1 MAVIEVRDLRKSYA
15 TTRAVD
21 GVDLDVHEGE
31 VLGLLGPNG
40 AGKTTI
46 VEIVAG
52 LRRPDSGTVTVA
64 GLVPWRDRDALTRVL
79 GVQLQTGGLQVRL
92 SVREAV
98 GLFAAFHD
106 DPLEPDPLIERLG
119 LSSSAGTRYGDLS
132 GGQQQ
137 RLAIA
142 LALVGRPRVVLLDE
156 LTTGLDPQARRST
169 WDLVEDVRAGGTTV
183 VLVTHLMVE
192 AERLCDRVVL
202 VADGRVVAEGSPS
215 EVVRGSGAPT
225 AMSFRTD
232 EPLGADRVARVQ
244 ALQGVRTVRARGA
257 EVEVQAD
264 DDGVT
269 AVLAHLH
276 ALGTAPRRLRVADAT
291 LDDAYLDVV
300 RRLGTQQQE
309 PSPPARSATMEEA
322 PS

>member
-1 MAVIEVRDLRKSYA
+1 MALVEVRDLRKSYGA
-15 TTRAVD
+15 TRAVD
-21 GVDLDVHEGE
+21 GIDLDVHEGE
-31 VLGLLGPNG
+31 VLGVLGPDG
-40 AGKTTI
+40 AGKTTT
-46 VEIVAG
+46 VETVAG

-64 GLVPWRDRDALTRVL
+64 GLVPWRDRAEVTRLL
-79 GVQLQTGGLQVRL
+79 GVQLQSAGLQARL
-92 SVREAV
+92 TAREAV
-98 GLFAAFHD
+98 RLFAAFHD
-106 DPLEPDPLIERLG
+106 DPLDPDGLLDRLG
-119 LSSSAGTRYGDLS
+119 LQASAGTRFEALS

-156 LTTGLDPQARRST
+156 LTTGLDPQARRTT
-169 WDLVEDVRAGGTTV
+169 WELVQDVRAQGTTV
-183 VLVTHLMVE
+183 VLVTHLMEE

-202 VADGRVVAEGSPS
+202 VADGRVVAEGSPH

-225 AMSFRTD
+225 LLSFRVD
-232 EPLGADRVARVQ
+232 Q
-244 ALQGVRTVRARGA
+244 ALRAAAVAALQTLPGVRSVRAHGV

-276 ALGTAPRRLRVADAT
+276 AAGTVPRRLRVVDST

-300 RRLGTQQQE
+300 RRLADQRTSETGATG
-309 PSPPARSATMEEA
+309 SPRVPA
-322 PS
+322 

>member
-1 MAVIEVRDLRKSYA
+1 MPVIEVRDLRKSYGS
-15 TTRAVD
+15 TRAVD
-21 GVDLDVHEGE
+21 GIDLDVHEGE
-31 VLGLLGPNG
+31 VLGVLGPNG
-40 AGKTTI
+40 AGKTTT

-52 LRRPDSGTVTVA
+52 LRRPDSGTATVA
-64 GLVPWRDRDALTRVL
+64 GLVPWRDRAEVTRVL
-79 GVQLQTGGLQVRL
+79 GVQLQSGGLQARL
-92 SVREAV
+92 TALEAV
-98 GLFAAFHD
+98 RLFAAFHD
-106 DPLEPDPLIERLG
+106 DPLDPAGLLERLG
-119 LSSSAGTRYGDLS
+119 LSGSARTRYEALS

-156 LTTGLDPQARRST
+156 LTTGLDPQARRAT
-169 WDLVEDVRAGGTTV
+169 WELVQDVREGGTTV
-183 VLVTHLMVE
+183 VLVTHLMEE

-202 VADGRVVAEGSPS
+202 VADGRVVAQGTPA

-225 AMSFRTD
+225 VMSFGTGDPLRPP
-232 EPLGADRVARVQ
+232 ELEVLGA
-244 ALQGVRTVRARGA
+244 LPGVRSARARGA

-276 ALGTAPRRLRVADAT
+276 ATGTVPHRLRVVEST

-300 RRLGTQQQE
+300 RRLSGD
-309 PSPPARSATMEEA
+309 ASASDRTEVTA
-322 PS
+322 

>member
-1 MAVIEVRDLRKSYA
+1 MAVIEVRELRRSYG

-21 GVDLDVHEGE
+21 GIDLDVHEGE
-31 VLGLLGPNG
+31 VLGVLGPNG
-40 AGKTTI
+40 AGKTTT

-52 LRRPDSGTVTVA
+52 LRRPDSGSVTVA
-64 GLVPWRDRDALTRVL
+64 GLVPWRDRAALTRVL
-79 GVQLQTGGLQVRL
+79 GVQLQSGGLQPRL
-92 SVREAV
+92 TVREAV
-98 GLFAAFHD
+98 RLFAAFHD
-106 DPLEPDPLIERLG
+106 DSLEPDPLVERLG
-119 LSSSAGTRYGDLS
+119 LAGSAGTRYGDLS

-169 WDLVEDVRAGGTTV
+169 WELVEDVRASGTTV
-183 VLVTHLMVE
+183 VLVTHLMEE

-202 VADGRVVAEGSPS
+202 VAAGRVVAEGTPS

-225 AMSFRTD
+225 VMTFGTD
-232 EPLGADRVARVQ
+232 RPLAAADVAGLEEL
-244 ALQGVRTVRARGA
+244 AGVRTVRVRDTT
-257 EVEVQAD
+257 VEVQAD

-269 AVLAHLH
+269 AALLRLH
-276 ALGTAPRRLRVADAT
+276 AGGTVPRRLRVVDST

-300 RRLGTQQQE
+300 RRLGDGSQPDPTA
-309 PSPPARSATMEEA
+309 PDLTEA
-322 PS
+322 PA